1 MEGEWKIVGD
11 VIYMRTKRNS
21 NNENRFYLYVV
32 REKELS
38 YEDPKYSFL
47 QNYDTEPVSRLKKIK
62 K

>member
-1 MEGEWKIVGD
+1 
-11 VIYMRTKRNS
+11 MRTKRNS